1 MLRIIMHIDMN
12 SYFASCE
19 QQDNLAWRNKPL
31 GVCEHLGGIIIAPSV
46 EAKRW
51 GIKTGTPVWEA
62 RKLCP
67 QIILTKTNPDRY
79 RYYTTK
85 FLKVFEDYTAD
96 IERYSIDEAFLDV
109 TAACNIRAV
118 RSESTNASESTNDL
132 RIIGGG
138 QTFVPS
144 VIPAS
149 EPESRLSPPGSRVRA
164 RDDKATQDD
173 AFVRVDPYE
182 EAARIAKE
190 IKYRMKRE
198 VGDYLRCSVGI
209 GWSKLIAKIGSDM
222 QKPDGL
228 TVLRPADKPWL
239 YTKLQLTDMPGIGTR
254 MARRLRER
262 GIRTLV
268 DLQKCSAT
276 SLHSWFGI
284 MGYHLWS
291 MGQLEG
297 LWHEDFS
304 ELAPIKSVGHMYTIA
319 AEFRNQAGVGERV
332 LYRLSEMV
340 ARRLRTLGVGAVGL
354 SAHVADKE
362 YNFFGGQRQLGT
374 PTATG
379 QDIFHAAKHA
389 IVGELGG
396 VWPAT
401 IYRVGVTAFGLQSNQ
416 RVQLSLFPEVNRR
429 LRADAA
435 LDAINRKYTKDEWQE
450 AREKASLGRTPSN
463 RGADAILPAPAF
475 FAQNVIRDSTGFGR
489 MREFSVSDFKRGD

>member
-1 MLRIIMHIDMN
+1 MHIDMN

-19 QQDNLAWRNKPL
+19 QQDNLVWRNKPL

-51 GIKTGTPVWEA
+51 GVKTGTPVWEA
-62 RKLCP
+62 KKLCP

-79 RYYTTK
+79 RYYTAK

-96 IERYSIDEAFLDV
+96 IERYSIDEAFLDMTKV
-109 TAACNIRAV
+109 CNVRACPPPHEGELEGVVEHVNNSHITMSSPSPSSR
-118 RSESTNASESTNDL
+118 
-132 RIIGGG
+132 GGG
-138 QTFVPS
+138 QEKS
-144 VIPAS
+144 
-149 EPESRLSPPGSRVRA
+149 LSSSGGGP
-164 RDDKATQDD
+164 DL
-173 AFVRVDPYE
+173 VDPYE

-190 IKYRMKRE
+190 IKYRITRE

-228 TVLRPADKPWL
+228 TVLRQEDKTWL
-239 YTKLQLTDMPGIGTR
+239 YKKLLLTDIPGIGSR
-254 MARRLRER
+254 MARRLGEK
-262 GIRTLV
+262 GVRTLV
-268 DLQKCSAT
+268 DLRDCPVT

-297 LWHEDFS
+297 LWHEGFS

-319 AEFRNQAGVGERV
+319 AGFRNRVGVGEQV

-340 ARRLRTLGVGAVGL
+340 ARRLRTLGLGAAGL

-362 YNFFGGQRQLGT
+362 YNIFGGQRQLGT

-379 QDIFHAAKHA
+379 QDIFQAAKHA
-389 IVGELGG
+389 ILRELGWL
-396 VWPAT
+396 WPAT
-401 IYRVGVTAFGLQSNQ
+401 IYRVGVTAFGLQSSH

-429 LRADAA
+429 MRADAA
-435 LDAINRKYTKDEWQE
+435 LDVINRKYTKDEWQE
-450 AREKASLGRTPSN
+450 ARERAALGRTPSH
-463 RGADAILPAPAF
+463 RGADVILPAPAF
-475 FAQNVIRDSTGFGR
+475 FAQDVIRDSAGFGR
-489 MREFSVSDFKRGD
+489 MREFSAADYKHSN

>member
-1 MLRIIMHIDMN
+1 MHIDMN

-19 QQDNLAWRNKPL
+19 QQDNVAWRGKPL

-79 RYYTTK
+79 RYYTAK

-109 TAACNIRAV
+109 TKVCNV
-118 RSESTNASESTNDL
+118 RVGSEKCTVNSWGL
-132 RIIGGG
+132 
-138 QTFVPS
+138 
-144 VIPAS
+144 
-149 EPESRLSPPGSRVRA
+149 
-164 RDDKATQDD
+164 
-173 AFVRVDPYE
+173 VDPYE
-182 EAARIAKE
+182 EAERIAKE
-190 IKYRMKRE
+190 IKRRVKLE

-209 GWSKLIAKIGSDM
+209 GWSKLIAKVGSDM

-228 TVLRPADKPWL
+228 TVLRPEDKPLL
-239 YTKLQLTDMPGIGTR
+239 YKKLQLTDIPGIGNR

-262 GIRTLV
+262 GVRTLV
-268 DLQKCSAT
+268 DLRECPVA

-297 LWHEDFS
+297 SWHENFS
-304 ELAPIKSVGHMYTIA
+304 EFSPVKSVGHMYTIA
-319 AEFRNQAGVGERV
+319 GEFRNRPGVGEQV
-332 LYRLSEMV
+332 LYKLSEMV
-340 ARRLRTLGVGAVGL
+340 ARRLRALGVGAVGL
-354 SAHVADKE
+354 SAHVADKD
-362 YNFFGGQRQLGT
+362 YNCFGGQRQLGS

-389 IVGELGG
+389 VLGGLAG
-396 VWPAT
+396 VWPASV
-401 IYRVGVTAFGLQSNQ
+401 YRVGVTAFGLQSSR

-435 LDAINRKYTKDEWQE
+435 LDMINRKYTKDEWQE
-450 AREKASLGRTPSN
+450 ARERAALGRTPDN
-463 RGADAILPAPAF
+463 RGAEAILPAPAF
-475 FAQNVIRDSTGFGR
+475 FAQQVIRDSTGFGR
-489 MREFSVSDFKRGD
+489 MREFSVADYKRGD

>member
-1 MLRIIMHIDMN
+1 MQRIIMHIDMN

-79 RYYTTK
+79 RYYTAK

-109 TAACNIRAV
+109 TKVCNIKV
-118 RSESTNASESTNDL
+118 NSGKCTVNSWEM
-132 RIIGGG
+132 
-138 QTFVPS
+138 
-144 VIPAS
+144 
-149 EPESRLSPPGSRVRA
+149 
-164 RDDKATQDD
+164 
-173 AFVRVDPYE
+173 VDPYA
-182 EAARIAKE
+182 EAERIAKE
-190 IKYRMKRE
+190 IKRRMERE

-319 AEFRNQAGVGERV
+319 AEFRNQVGVGERV

-340 ARRLRTLGVGAVGL
+340 ARRLRTLGVGAAGL

-450 AREKASLGRTPSN
+450 ARERASLGRTPSN

-475 FAQNVIRDSTGFGR
+475 FAQSVIRDSTGFGR

>member
-1 MLRIIMHIDMN
+1 MQRIIMHIDMN

-19 QQDNLAWRNKPL
+19 QQDTVAWRDKPL

-79 RYYTTK
+79 RYYTAK
-85 FLKVFEDYTAD
+85 FLKVFEEYTAD

-109 TAACNIRAV
+109 TKVCNIK
-118 RSESTNASESTNDL
+118 
-132 RIIGGG
+132 
-138 QTFVPS
+138 
-144 VIPAS
+144 VIW
-149 EPESRLSPPGSRVRA
+149 EGKEEY
-164 RDDKATQDD
+164 
-173 AFVRVDPYE
+173 VDPYG
-182 EAARIAKE
+182 EAVRIAKE
-190 IKYRMKRE
+190 IKQRMRGE

-228 TVLRPADKPWL
+228 TVLRREDKSWL
-239 YTKLQLTDMPGIGTR
+239 YKKLELTDIPGIGKR
-254 MARRLRER
+254 MARRLHAR
-262 GIRTLV
+262 GVRTLV
-268 DLQKCSAT
+268 DLRQCSAT

-304 ELAPIKSVGHMYTIA
+304 DLAPIKSVGHMYTIA
-319 AEFRNQAGVGERV
+319 AEFRNQVGVGERV

-340 ARRLRTLGVGAVGL
+340 ARRLRTLGMGAVGL

-389 IVGELGG
+389 IVSELGG
-396 VWPAT
+396 VWPAS
-401 IYRVGVTAFGLQSNQ
+401 IYRVGVTAFGLQSSQ

-429 LRADAA
+429 LRADEA

-450 AREKASLGRTPSN
+450 ARERASLGRTPSN

-475 FAQNVIRDSTGFGR
+475 FAQRVIRDSTGFGR
-489 MREFSVSDFKRGD
+489 MREFSVADYKRGD

>member
-1 MLRIIMHIDMN
+1 MQRIIMHIDMN

-19 QQDNLAWRNKPL
+19 QQDNLAWRDKPL

-67 QIILTKTNPDRY
+67 QIILTQTNPDRY
-79 RYYTTK
+79 RYYTAK
-85 FLKVFEDYTAD
+85 FLRLFEEYTAD

-109 TAACNIRAV
+109 TKVCNVRVKSGAHAV
-118 RSESTNASESTNDL
+118 HKWEM
-132 RIIGGG
+132 
-138 QTFVPS
+138 
-144 VIPAS
+144 
-149 EPESRLSPPGSRVRA
+149 
-164 RDDKATQDD
+164 
-173 AFVRVDPYE
+173 VDPYA
-182 EAARIAKE
+182 EAERIAQE
-190 IKYRMKRE
+190 IKQRVRRE

-228 TVLRPADKPWL
+228 TVLRVEDKPML
-239 YTKLQLTDMPGIGTR
+239 YRKLALTDIPGIGTR

-262 GIRTLV
+262 GVRTLV
-268 DLQKCSAT
+268 DLRECPVS

-297 LWHEDFS
+297 LWHESFS
-304 ELAPIKSVGHMYTIA
+304 ELAPVKSVGHMYTIA
-319 AEFRNQAGVGERV
+319 GEFRERPGVGEQV

-362 YNFFGGQRQLGT
+362 YNFFGGQRQLGS

-389 IVGELGG
+389 ILGSLRG
-396 VWPAT
+396 LWPET
-401 IYRVGVTAFGLQSNQ
+401 IYRVGVTAFGLRSSQQ
-416 RVQLSLFPEVNRR
+416 VQLSLFPEVNRR
-429 LRADAA
+429 MRADAA

-450 AREKASLGRTPSN
+450 ARERAALGRMPSN
-463 RGADAILPAPAF
+463 RGADVILPAPAF
-475 FAQNVIRDSTGFGR
+475 FAQSVIRDSTGFGR
-489 MREFSVSDFKRGD
+489 MREFSVADYKRGD

>member
-1 MLRIIMHIDMN
+1 MHIDMN

-19 QQDNLAWRNKPL
+19 QQDNLAWRDKPL

-51 GIKTGTPVWEA
+51 GVKTGTPVWES

-79 RYYTTK
+79 RYYTAK

-109 TAACNIRAV
+109 TKVCNI
-118 RSESTNASESTNDL
+118 
-132 RIIGGG
+132 
-138 QTFVPS
+138 S
-144 VIPAS
+144 V
-149 EPESRLSPPGSRVRA
+149 ESRHLHKVEGQSGDVR
-164 RDDKATQDD
+164 RDGLTD
-173 AFVRVDPYE
+173 FRRIPVDPYE
-182 EAARIAKE
+182 EAVRIAQE
-190 IKYRMKRE
+190 IKLRIQKE

-228 TVLRPADKPWL
+228 TVLRPVDKPLL
-239 YTKLQLTDMPGIGTR
+239 YKKLQLTDIPGIGNR
-254 MARRLRER
+254 MARRLGER
-262 GIRTLV
+262 GVRTLV
-268 DLQKCSAT
+268 DLKNCSVAN
-276 SLHSWFGI
+276 LHGWFGI

-297 LWHEDFS
+297 LWHESFS
-304 ELAPIKSVGHMYTIA
+304 ELAPVKSVGHMYTIA
-319 AEFRNQAGVGERV
+319 GEFRNRPGVGEQV
-332 LYRLSEMV
+332 LYKLSEMV

-354 SAHVADKE
+354 SAHVADKD
-362 YNFFGGQRQLGT
+362 YNFFGGQRQLGS

-389 IVGELGG
+389 VLGGLGG
-396 VWPAT
+396 VWPAVV
-401 IYRVGVTAFGLQSNQ
+401 YRVGVTAFGLQSSR

-435 LDAINRKYTKDEWQE
+435 LDMINRKYTKDEWEE
-450 AREKASLGRTPSN
+450 ARERAALGRTPDS
-463 RGADAILPAPAF
+463 RGRETILPAPAF
-475 FAQNVIRDSTGFGR
+475 FAQQVIRDSTGFGR
-489 MREFSVSDFKRGD
+489 MREFSVADYKRGD